1 MVTINIII
9 IIKIIKKEEVF
20 FLNWMEG
27 AREEEKTD
35 MVRLSIWDKN
45 TEGHTI

>member
-27 AREEEKTD
+27 AREEGGED
-35 MVRLSIWDKN
+35 
-45 TEGHTI
+45 GHGEVFNLG